1 MIQPN
6 AQVCRRLAGASLE
19 CRHSPLPFL
28 PVPLPS
34 VGRSGRVPPARL
46 PPLSCP
52 SPPPI
57 VPLRV
62 PNSLRAP
69 AAVVPRLHHPPLPSP
84 ITARKRK
91 CERTGERAIRA
102 RTCVG
107 NARVPVCIAPRR
119 RYVTSSHGNQCSWPP
134 TRSHGAKP
142 TRPASFGH
150 LCAKAR
156 ARASYLSLAL
166 SLFLDLSPVA
176 LPPRPSRAV
185 RFSSCEPFGL
195 SSFSFFSPVLSS
207 RPPLCI
213 FPRCSVKITP
223 CVPASDISIPSE
235 IDTAREGE
243 EGRRR
248 EGYISS
254 NVNSLK

>member
-1 MIQPN
+1 MGYVGGAVIQPN

-19 CRHSPLPFL
+19 CRHSPLPSPSSPFL
-28 PVPLPS
+28 S
-34 VGRSGRVPPARL
+34 RRSGGRAGSPRAL
-46 PPLSCP
+46 APLSCP

-156 ARASYLSLAL
+156 ARARAPLTCL
-166 SLFLDLSPVA
+166 SLFLFFLIFLPLLYRRDPLAPSVSLPASHSVSPLS
-176 LPPRPSRAV
+176 L
-185 RFSSCEPFGL
+185 
-195 SSFSFFSPVLSS
+195 FSPPSFLPARPFVSS
-207 RPPLCI
+207 RVAP
-213 FPRCSVKITP
+213 
-223 CVPASDISIPSE
+223 
-235 IDTAREGE
+235 
-243 EGRRR
+243 
-248 EGYISS
+248 
-254 NVNSLK
+254 

>member
-1 MIQPN
+1 MREKERGARAVANATRTDDGGERAARDATNRRRTTRLGYVGGAVIQPN

-19 CRHSPLPFL
+19 CRHSPPPLLP
-28 PVPLPS
+28 PRSSP
-34 VGRSGRVPPARL
+34 VGRAVGPGPPRAL
-46 PPLSCP
+46 APLSCH

-156 ARASYLSLAL
+156 ARARARLL
-166 SLFLDLSPVA
+166 PV
-176 LPPRPSRAV
+176 SR
-185 RFSSCEPFGL
+185 
-195 SSFSFFSPVLSS
+195 SFSFS
-207 RPPLCI
+207 
-213 FPRCSVKITP
+213 
-223 CVPASDISIPSE
+223 
-235 IDTAREGE
+235 
-243 EGRRR
+243 
-248 EGYISS
+248 
-254 NVNSLK
+254 

>member
-1 MIQPN
+1 MGYVGGAVIQPN

-19 CRHSPLPFL
+19 CRHSPRLPFL
-28 PVPLPS
+28 PVPLR
-34 VGRSGRVPPARL
+34 RSGGRAGSPRAL
-46 PPLSCP
+46 APLSCP

-156 ARASYLSLAL
+156 ARARLL
-166 SLFLDLSPVA
+166 PV
-176 LPPRPSRAV
+176 SR
-185 RFSSCEPFGL
+185 
-195 SSFSFFSPVLSS
+195 SFSFS
-207 RPPLCI
+207 
-213 FPRCSVKITP
+213 
-223 CVPASDISIPSE
+223 
-235 IDTAREGE
+235 
-243 EGRRR
+243 
-248 EGYISS
+248 
-254 NVNSLK
+254 